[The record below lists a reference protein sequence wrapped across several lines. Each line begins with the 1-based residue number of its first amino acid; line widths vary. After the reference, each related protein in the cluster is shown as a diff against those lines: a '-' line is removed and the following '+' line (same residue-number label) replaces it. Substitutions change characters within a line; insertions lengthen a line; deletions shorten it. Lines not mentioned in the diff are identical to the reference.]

1 MEKLKKGKK
10 EDLSKNI
17 GKSVFEAVHQLISD
31 KGIGREK
38 VIEVIQQ
45 ALLSA
50 YRKKYGNNSN
60 VSATFDKDSE
70 MVKILVTKYVV
81 ENIENPQTQI
91 SLQMAQTINPEANVG
106 DEIPIEEDLS
116 NLGRIA
122 AQTARQ
128 VVIQRLKELEKD
140 IIYREYKDK
149 EGDLINGY
157 YQRIHRNI
165 IFVDLGKTE
174 GMLPPSERLA
184 REKYRVGD
192 RIKALIL
199 EVRNSNKGP
208 QVILSRTH
216 VNFVKKLFEL
226 EIPEIYDGI
235 VDVLKIVREP
245 GYRTKVAVKST
256 RDDIDPVGACV
267 GMKGMRIQA
276 IVREIDNEKIDIV
289 EFTDN
294 PIQFVT
300 KALQPAKIKEVIMI
314 DKENAL
320 AVVADDQLSLA
331 IGKNGSNAKLASK
344 LTGIAI
350 DIKNEEQYQEYLDAR
365 MEESRKRA
373 EELFKQDDVEE
384 SEGEFEEE
392 VEAEGTEEEGTPLE
406 HLEGLSSRIINILEL
421 AGVLSV
427 EELLEK
433 TMDELTAIDG
443 IGPKTAEQIQ
453 TILAENIVVEEVDE
467 E

>member
-1 MEKLKKGKK
+1 MVGIIRNEDGKGKM
-10 EDLSKNI
+10 SVN
-17 GKSVFEAVHQLISD
+17 SVFEAVHQLISD
-31 KGIGREK
+31 KGLDREK
-38 VIEVIQQ
+38 VVDVVQQ

-60 VSATFDKDSE
+60 VEAIFDKESE
-70 MVKILVTKYVV
+70 TIKVLVRKFVVKS
-81 ENIENPQTQI
+81 IENDQTQI
-91 SLQMAQTINPEANVG
+91 CITEAQKLNPDAQLG

-116 NLGRIA
+116 KMGRIA

-140 IIYREYKDK
+140 MIYREYKDK

-157 YQRIHRNI
+157 FQRIHRNN

-174 GMLPPSERLA
+174 GMLPPSERLSK
-184 REKYRVGD
+184 EKYRPGD
-192 RIKALIL
+192 RVKALIL
-199 EVRNSNKGP
+199 EVRNSAKGP
-208 QVILSRTH
+208 QVILSRNH

-235 VDVLKIVREP
+235 VEIVRIVREP
-245 GYRTKVAVKST
+245 GYRTKVAVMSA

-267 GMKGMRIQA
+267 GMKGMRIQS

-289 EFTDN
+289 EYTEN

-300 KALQPAKIKEVIMI
+300 KALQPAKIKEVILV

-320 AVVADDQLSLA
+320 AVVAEDQLSLA
-331 IGKNGSNAKLASK
+331 IGKAGSNAKLASK

-350 DIKNEEQYQEYLDAR
+350 DIKNDTQYQEYLEIR

-373 EELFKQDDVEE
+373 NELFKDKEDHGVVVEHE
-384 SEGEFEEE
+384 EIEEE
-392 VEAEGTEEEGTPLE
+392 FEGTPLDQ
-406 HLEGLSSRIINILEL
+406 LEGLTDRLLAALQEANI
-421 AGVLSV
+421 STV
-427 EELLEK
+427 EELLEM
-433 TMDELTAIDG
+433 TLEDLTAIKG
-443 IGPKTAEQIQ
+443 IGLKTAEQIQ
-453 TILAENIVVEEVDE
+453 SVLAENIVLEEVDE
-467 E
+467 D